1 MARAPKNQQLTVA
14 ELGAIA
20 HGPVVLSEARGR
32 FLGLRSA
39 VLYSSGLHL
48 SVVVVGVGIY
58 AEAMQ
63 RGHGGPFSFRV
74 IDNTVTL
81 LMPYGG
87 RGEGNTEDRYYKESV
102 FVLESV
108 DSDELAIAAGWPG
121 AGIEETVTRLRLPG
135 VSELEM
141 AIIPLP

>member
-1 MARAPKNQQLTVA
+1 MARAPWSRPPTLT

-20 HGPVVLSEARGR
+20 HGPVVLAEAPGR
-32 FLGLRSA
+32 FVGLRSA

-74 IDNTVTL
+74 IDSSVTL
-81 LMPYGG
+81 LMLNSG
-87 RGEGNTEDRYYKESV
+87 RGEGNTQDRYYKESV
-102 FVLESV
+102 YVLESV
-108 DSDELAIAAGWPG
+108 DGDELEIAAGWPG
-121 AGIEETVTRLRLPG
+121 AGIEETVTRLCLPG

-141 AIIPLP
+141 GVIPLP